1 MRRLFTILV
10 FSVVLLSLFLSPVV
24 AEAVPCPF
32 IINFSWFAL
41 PATDITDTTAVF
53 NGQVNYTIQ
62 FPTGHQA
69 TEEEESLPLIFEYGT
84 TPGVY
89 TGSVP
94 VVLVNEEIVIDDD
107 AGRIIVTLRAPVSG
121 LSPCTTY
128 YVHLKLLDQFEPFP
142 PPFDQCV
149 TFSPGGEISFKTA
162 GCTQYIGAGSHQ
174 SGGVNTLNL
183 TNPSLVMSNIVVQ
196 SATIAATK
204 ISPGEKIDISA
215 SVVNKGGSNGTS
227 KVTLYIDGQEAESKG
242 ITLSSGE
249 ATQVHFS
256 VSRNDPG
263 TYTVYVNGV
272 SAGNFAVDP
281 FTNNDI
287 LIYGIIAL
295 FAIGIVG
302 VLYLVVKK
310 RPL

>member
-1 MRRLFTILV
+1 MRRLVAALV
-10 FSVVLLSLFLSPVV
+10 FSVILLSLFLSPVA

-32 IINFSWFAL
+32 IINLSWFAL

-53 NGQVNYTIQ
+53 NGQVSYTIRVT
-62 FPTGHQA
+62 TGLQG
-69 TEEEESLPLIFEYGT
+69 TEEEEGPPVIFEYGT

-89 TGSVP
+89 TASVP
-94 VVLVNEEIVIDDD
+94 VVLVNQEEEFDGE
-107 AGRIIVTLRAPVSG
+107 AASIIVTLRAPVSG

-128 YVHLKLLDQFEPFP
+128 YAHLRLVNEFEPLP

-149 TFSPGGEISFKTA
+149 TFSPGGQISFKTA
-162 GCTQYIGAGSHQ
+162 GCAQYIGAGSHQ

-196 SATIAATK
+196 SATIAAAK
-204 ISPGEKIDISA
+204 VSPGEKIDISA
-215 SVVNKGGSNGTS
+215 SVVNKGGSNGAS
-227 KVTLYIDGQEAESKG
+227 KVTLYINGQEAESKG

-249 ATQVHFS
+249 SAQVHFS

-272 SAGNFAVDP
+272 SAGSFTVDQ
-281 FTNNDI
+281 FTNNDV

-310 RPL
+310 RTV